1 MSRSKYRDKH
11 PGKEWWGKRPL
22 AHYPVSWRSKTNKFF
37 KRLLHTMNKEFSYK
51 NYNFNIKVE
60 LDVKIERRFNGKRF
74 HKVIINDM
82 GVTNYIYSETVESDK
97 LTDTIDEMV
106 SKTKLWVDSRE
117 GGSDTIVSVLK
128 DMGFN

>member
-1 MSRSKYRDKH
+1 LHIIQCLGEVKLINSSRDYFIKLKDN
-11 PGKEWWGKRPL
+11 KEKNN
-22 AHYPVSWRSKTNKFF
+22 VSMAQ
-37 KRLLHTMNKEFSYK
+37 TMNKEFSYK